1 MSAVVAQGRIED
13 LTEKVQAAKDK
24 LEKRT
29 LNINELAKVL
39 GCGTTKARQLVKSK
53 NGPPALKI
61 GNKYYIPI
69 QQFEIWLNS
78 TAIGKE
84 F

>member
-1 MSAVVAQGRIED
+1 MSTVPQGRIED

-29 LNINELAKVL
+29 LNVKELAQVL
-39 GCGTTKARQLVKSK
+39 GVGETKARELCRSK
-53 NGPPALKI
+53 GFPVLKI
-61 GNKYYIPI
+61 GNRYLIPI
-69 QQFEIWLNS
+69 TRFEEWLNNS
-78 TAIGKE
+78 IGKE

>member
-1 MSAVVAQGRIED
+1 MSVATQCRIED

-29 LNINELAKVL
+29 LTVKELAKVL
-39 GCGTTKARQLVKSK
+39 GIGETKARELCRSK
-53 NGPPALKI
+53 GFPVLKV
-61 GNKYYIPI
+61 GNRYLIPI
-69 QQFEIWLNS
+69 TRFEEWLNNS
-78 TAIGKE
+78 VGKE